1 MTNGVAIYTLIRCGQ
16 TWQPGA
22 IIPANINHPELGPMI
37 IGRNFKVKINGSI
50 GNSAVASSL
59 AEIAGSP
66 FNHTRKEKRR

>member
-1 MTNGVAIYTLIRCGQ
+1 
-16 TWQPGA
+16 
-22 IIPANINHPELGPMI
+22 MI
-37 IGRNFKVKINGSI
+37 IGRNFKVKINGNI